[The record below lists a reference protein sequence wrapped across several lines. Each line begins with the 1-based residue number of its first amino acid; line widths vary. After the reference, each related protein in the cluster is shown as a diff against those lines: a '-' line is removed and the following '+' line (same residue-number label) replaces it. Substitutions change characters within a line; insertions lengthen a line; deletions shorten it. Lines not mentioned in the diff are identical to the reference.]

1 MNANKQKMP
10 DYIDARV
17 AKEGFDVK
25 LATLLR
31 LIKTGKF
38 RRVEIIT
45 SEVIPQFET
54 ESFLRFL
61 EKHTYATK

>member
-1 MNANKQKMP
+1 MNVNEQKP

-17 AKEGFDVK
+17 AKEGFGLT
-25 LATLLR
+25 LATVLK

-38 RRVEIIT
+38 RRVEIIN
-45 SEVIPQFET
+45 SEVIPRFET

-61 EKHTYATK
+61 ERNTHVTK